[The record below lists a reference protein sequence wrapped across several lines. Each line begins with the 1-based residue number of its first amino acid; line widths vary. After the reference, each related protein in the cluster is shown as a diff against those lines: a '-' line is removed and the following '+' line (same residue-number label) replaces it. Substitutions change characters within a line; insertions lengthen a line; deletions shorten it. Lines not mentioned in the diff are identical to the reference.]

1 MCAVKYMIM
10 KKQTLWLLFL
20 GTFSMAFGLLVS
32 PFMQVPNSAD
42 DFLKGLG
49 IAFIFSA
56 LFLDRKM
63 RRES

>member
-1 MCAVKYMIM
+1 M

-20 GTFSMAFGLLVS
+20 GTFSMAFGLLAS
-32 PFMQVPNSAD
+32 PFIHVPNAAD

-56 LFLDRKM
+56 LFLDGKM
-63 RRES
+63 KRAG

>member
-1 MCAVKYMIM
+1 MIM

-20 GTFSMAFGLLVS
+20 GTFSMAFSLFVS
-32 PFMQVPNSAD
+32 PLVQVPTSVN

-56 LFLDRKM
+56 LLVERKLK
-63 RRES
+63 RAD